1 MVLSMV
7 RLLVGVVLAIA
18 IGGGALA
25 APAHAATTWNVVV
38 GGESA
43 DHALQVQAFLPTSI
57 TINQDDTITWTMGAA
72 FVHTVTFLSGGPVP
86 PEPIPAGEDNLL
98 MLNPQNAFP
107 VGGPNYDGTG
117 FVGSG
122 LIDAKGKTFS
132 LTFTKAGTYGYVCVL
147 HPGMAGQV
155 VVQAVDSAYP
165 MTQAQIDAQ
174 ANAELYA
181 KLGQG
186 NQQLQGAQL
195 KSQANSDGTTT
206 YTVINGVGGNQSSV
220 LRFLPGDVTVKAGD
234 SVAFPVDD
242 PHEIHTVT
250 FYDPAGAVPP
260 FVTPKPEASGPP
272 KLIIPHAMPQG
283 GSRVEDPKA
292 LYNSGIVAPGQ
303 SFTFTF
309 PKAGVYSYVCVI
321 HAPQGMFG
329 KVVVEAAGSPG
340 TPASLPNTGEGTP
353 ASPLPLLGGA
363 LLLLLGGALL
373 RGLWRRPPT
382 V

>member
-1 MVLSMV
+1 MI
-7 RLLVGVVLAIA
+7 RLVVGAALALTLC
-18 IGGGALA
+18 GGALA
-25 APAHAATTWNVVV
+25 APAHVATTWNVTI

-43 DHALQVQAFLPTSI
+43 DHALQAQAFLPTSI

-72 FVHTVTFLSGGPVP
+72 FVHTVTFLSGGAVP

-122 LIDAKGKTFS
+122 VIDAKGKTFS

-155 VVQAVDSAYP
+155 VVQALDSAYP
-165 MTQAQIDAQ
+165 MTQAQINAQ

-206 YTVINGVGGNQSSV
+206 YTVTNGVGGNQSSV
-220 LRFLPGDVTVKAGD
+220 LRFLPGDITVKAGD
-234 SVAFPVDD
+234 SVAFPVQD

-260 FVTPKPEASGPP
+260 FLTPRPQASGPP
-272 KLIIPHAMPQG
+272 KLVIPYAMPQG
-283 GSRVEDPKA
+283 GNRVEDPKT
-292 LYNSGIVAPGQ
+292 LYNSGIVVPGQ
-303 SFTFTF
+303 SATFTF
-309 PKAGVYSYVCVI
+309 PKAGVYNYVCVI

-329 KVVVEAAGSPG
+329 KIIVEAAGSSG
-340 TPASLPNTGEGTP
+340 TPASLPNTGEGGSAP
-353 ASPLPLLGGA
+353 LLPLLGGA
-363 LLLLLGGALL
+363 LLLLLGALL
-373 RGLWRRPPT
+373 RGAWRRPAR
-382 V
+382 